1 MLSQKEN
8 IQKYI
13 PIAFR
18 ISPIGLI
25 IIINTITLLL
35 VAPLSHNR
43 SLTYRYLFPYSFSIS
58 RQSECRE
65 VAQKYEPVG
74 RGGERAGMDGR
85 GVGGVGEY
93 ERGLRR

>member
-1 MLSQKEN
+1 
-8 IQKYI
+8 
-13 PIAFR
+13 
-18 ISPIGLI
+18 
-25 IIINTITLLL
+25 
-35 VAPLSHNR
+35 
-43 SLTYRYLFPYSFSIS
+43 
-58 RQSECRE
+58 